1 MIDFSTLPRKNKA
14 YAGAN
19 GSKISVI
26 YNDEQYMLKFPPA
39 PRKNLDVSY
48 TNSCIS
54 EYIGSHIFNTIGI
67 KAQETLLG
75 KFIVSDKEKIVVAC
89 KDFTSLGITLQDFA
103 SLKNQMIDSAHNG
116 YGTEL
121 KDIIYTIENQQAIDP
136 KELIEHFWNIFIVDA
151 FIGNFDRHN
160 GNWGFLYNEQTDE
173 MTIAPVYD
181 CGSCLYP
188 QASEETIQTILSNQ
202 EEIDARV
209 FVFPTSAIQVES
221 KKINYFEFISSLQNS
236 DCNNALKRIAPKID
250 IIAIEKM
257 INDIPCIS
265 ELHKQFY
272 ITMLKHRKTHII
284 DYSLEMLKK
293 RERTRNN
300 RDAR

>member
-1 MIDFSTLPRKNKA
+1 MIDFSILPRKNKT

-26 YNDEQYMLKFPPA
+26 YNNEQYMLKFPPA
-39 PRKNLDVSY
+39 PRKNLDMSY

-54 EYIGSHIFNTIGI
+54 EYIGSHILNIIGI
-67 KAQETLLG
+67 KTQETLLG
-75 KFIVSDKEKIVVAC
+75 KFTINDKEKIVVAC

-136 KELIEHFWNIFIVDA
+136 KELTEHFWNLFIADA

-173 MTIAPVYD
+173 MSIAPVYD

-188 QASEETIQTILSNQ
+188 QASDEIISTILANK

-209 FVFPTSAIQVES
+209 FVFPTSAIQSEG
-221 KKINYFEFISSLQNS
+221 KKINYFDFISSLQNS
-236 DCNNALKRIAPKID
+236 DCNKALRRIAPKINTE
-250 IIAIEKM
+250 AIEQM
-257 INDIPCIS
+257 IKDIPCIS
-265 ELHKQFY
+265 ELQKQFY
-272 ITMLKHRKTHII
+272 ITMLRHRKEHII
-284 DYSLEMLKK
+284 DYSLEALKK
-293 RERTRNN
+293 KERTKKNKG
-300 RDAR
+300 AR

>member
-14 YAGAN
+14 YSGAN

-26 YNDEQYMLKFPPA
+26 YNDKQYMLKFPPA
-39 PRKNLDVSY
+39 PRKNLDMSY

-54 EYIGSHIFNTIGI
+54 EYIGSHIFNIIGI

-75 KFIVSDKEKIVVAC
+75 KFIVSDKEKTVVAC

-136 KELIEHFWNIFIVDA
+136 KELTEHFWNMFIVDA

-236 DCNNALKRIAPKID
+236 DCNNALKRVAPKID
-250 IIAIEKM
+250 MVAIEKM

-272 ITMLKHRKTHII
+272 ITMLRHRKSHII

-293 RERTRNN
+293 RDRTRNN

>member
-1 MIDFSTLPRKNKA
+1 MIDFSSLPRKNKA

-26 YNDEQYMLKFPPA
+26 YNEEQYMLKFPPA
-39 PRKNLDVSY
+39 LRKNMDMSY

-54 EYIGSHIFNTIGI
+54 EYVGSHFLNIIGI
-67 KAQETLLG
+67 NTQETLLG
-75 KFIVSDKEKIVVAC
+75 TFNVNGKEKIVVAC

-116 YGTEL
+116 YGTDL
-121 KDIIYTIENQQAIDP
+121 TDIIFTIENQQAIDP
-136 KELIEHFWNIFIVDA
+136 KELTEHFWDLFIADA

-173 MTIAPVYD
+173 MKIAPVYD

-188 QASEETIQTILSNQ
+188 QANEETISKILENK

-209 FVFPTSAIQVES
+209 FVFPTSAIQLDG
-221 KKINYFEFISSLQNS
+221 KKINYFDFISSLQNS
-236 DCNNALKRIAPKID
+236 DCTKALQRIAPRID
-250 IIAIEKM
+250 MDAIESM
-257 INDIPCIS
+257 INEIPCIS
-265 ELHKQFY
+265 DLQKRFY
-272 ITMLKHRKTHII
+272 ITMLRKRKEHII
-284 DYSLEMLKK
+284 DFSFKK
-293 RERTRNN
+293 SK
-300 RDAR
+300 

>member
-236 DCNNALKRIAPKID
+236 DCNSALKRIAPKID

>member
-19 GSKISVI
+19 GSKISVV
-26 YNDEQYMLKFPPA
+26 YNDEQYMLKFPSV
-39 PRKNLDVSY
+39 PRKNTDMSY

-54 EYIGSHIFNTIGI
+54 EYIGSHILNILDI
-67 KAQETLLG
+67 KTQETLLG
-75 KFIVSDKEKIVVAC
+75 KFTIRDKEKIVVAC

-136 KELIEHFWNIFIVDA
+136 KRLTEHFWNLFIADA

-173 MTIAPVYD
+173 INIAPIYD

-188 QASEETIQTILSNQ
+188 QASEETMSAILSSK
-202 EEIDARV
+202 EEMDARV
-209 FVFPTSAIQVES
+209 FVFPTSAIQYEG
-221 KKINYFEFISSLQNS
+221 KKINYFDFISSLQNN
-236 DCNNALKRIAPKID
+236 DCNSALMRIAPKINMS
-250 IIAIEKM
+250 AIEKM
-257 INDIPCIS
+257 INDISCIS
-265 ELHKQFY
+265 DLQKKFY
-272 ITMLKHRKTHII
+272 ITMLRHRKAHII
-284 DYSLEMLKK
+284 DYPFDMLKNK
-293 RERTRNN
+293 E
-300 RDAR
+300 

>member
-1 MIDFSTLPRKNKA
+1 MIDFSALPRKNKT

-19 GSKISVI
+19 GSKISVV
-26 YNDEQYMLKFPPA
+26 YNGEQYMLKFPPV
-39 PRKNLDVSY
+39 PRKNTDMSY

-54 EYIGSHIFNTIGI
+54 EYIGSHIFNILGI
-67 KAQETLLG
+67 RTQETLLG
-75 KFIVSDKEKIVVAC
+75 KFTVNNKEKIVVAC

-121 KDIIYTIENQQAIDP
+121 TDIIYTIENQQAIDP
-136 KELIEHFWNIFIVDA
+136 KVLTEHFWNLFIADA

-173 MTIAPVYD
+173 MSIAPIYD

-188 QASEETIQTILSNQ
+188 QASEETISAILSSK

-209 FVFPTSAIQVES
+209 FVFPTSAIQNEG
-221 KKINYFEFISSLQNS
+221 KKINYFDFISSFQNN

-250 IIAIEKM
+250 MTAIEKM
-257 INDIPCIS
+257 INEISCIS
-265 ELHKQFY
+265 ELQKQFY
-272 ITMLKHRKTHII
+272 ITMLRKRKTHII
-284 DYSLEMLKK
+284 DYSFNELKK
-293 RERTRNN
+293 KEQNTN
-300 RDAR
+300 

>member
-39 PRKNLDVSY
+39 PRKNLDMSY

-103 SLKNQMIDSAHNG
+103 SLKNQVITSPRGG

-121 KDIIYTIENQQAIDP
+121 SDVLYAIEDQQSVDP
-136 KELIEHFWNIFIVDA
+136 HILTERFWDMFIVDA
-151 FIGNFDRHN
+151 LIANFDRH
-160 GNWGFLYNEQTDE
+160 GSNWGFIKKNNKYRLSPIFDNGSSLFPQLNTDE
-173 MTIAPVYD
+173 KIMAVLND
-181 CGSCLYP
+181 
-188 QASEETIQTILSNQ
+188 QN
-202 EEIDARV
+202 EIDQRIYT
-209 FVFPTSAIQVES
+209 FPTSQVQHQG
-221 KKINYFEFISSLQNS
+221 KKSSYYKIISSL
-236 DCNNALKRIAPKID
+236 DFEECNHALVRITERVDLNKINKLID
-250 IIAIEKM
+250 TV
-257 INDIPCIS
+257 DGIS
-265 ELHKQFY
+265 EIRKEFYKTIIKQRFEKILLESY
-272 ITMLKHRKTHII
+272 NKLKSR
-284 DYSLEMLKK
+284 
-293 RERTRNN
+293 
-300 RDAR
+300 

>member
-39 PRKNLDVSY
+39 PRKNLDMSY

>member
-39 PRKNLDVSY
+39 PRKNLDMSY

-136 KELIEHFWNIFIVDA
+136 KELLEHFWNIFIVDA

>member
-1 MIDFSTLPRKNKA
+1 MIDFSALPRKNKT

-19 GSKISVI
+19 GSKISVV
-26 YNDEQYMLKFPPA
+26 YNGEQYMLKFPPV
-39 PRKNLDVSY
+39 PRKNTDMSY

-54 EYIGSHIFNTIGI
+54 EYIGSHIFNILGI
-67 KAQETLLG
+67 RTQETLLG
-75 KFIVSDKEKIVVAC
+75 KFTVNNKEKIVVAC

-121 KDIIYTIENQQAIDP
+121 TDIIYTIENQQAIDP
-136 KELIEHFWNIFIVDA
+136 NVLTEHFWNLFIADA

-173 MTIAPVYD
+173 MSIAPIYD

-188 QASEETIQTILSNQ
+188 QASEETISAILSSK

-209 FVFPTSAIQVES
+209 FVFPTSAIQNEG
-221 KKINYFEFISSLQNS
+221 KKINYFDFISSFQNN

-250 IIAIEKM
+250 MTAIEKM
-257 INDIPCIS
+257 INEISCIS
-265 ELHKQFY
+265 ELQKQFY
-272 ITMLKHRKTHII
+272 ITMLRKRKTHII
-284 DYSLEMLKK
+284 DYSFNELKK
-293 RERTRNN
+293 KEQNTN
-300 RDAR
+300 